1 MKRVLL
7 GACCAAVLGVSTGA
21 AAQEWVGYDNRWHVG
36 VAGGVARL
44 NSSRLSDSFSPY
56 YGVYFGRFFSPNLS
70 LELQVDS
77 YSTEFE
83 GTDLARVGLNP
94 GFGGSDFDIYGY
106 GIGARWHFGDEGAQ
120 HRPFAL
126 LGIGIQ
132 EHDNFIDDGRDIY
145 ASAGVG
151 LQSKF
156 GDYWRLRSQLEFRY
170 DNERDTRIDKNTDS
184 GFLDVIASIGL
195 GYSFGEPPRP
205 PQPAPAPA
213 VAPAPRPAPPPPPP
227 APAPEPEV
235 LFEFDSMVFFEFD
248 SATVRDAAQAEL
260 NAAADILSARR
271 ELILIEVAGHTD
283 SIGDETYNQKLSE
296 RRAQAVADYLVGR
309 GIERNRLKVV
319 GFGESRPKLPNTT
332 LENRQQNRRVVL
344 SVLNRR

>member
-1 MKRVLL
+1 MKRMLL
-7 GACCAAVLGVSTGA
+7 AACCMSALGLSAQV

-36 VAGGVARL
+36 VTGGVARL

-56 YGVYFGRFFSPNLS
+56 YGAYFGRFFTPNLS
-70 LELQVDS
+70 LELQIDS

-94 GFGGSDFDIYGY
+94 AFGGSDFDIYGY
-106 GIGARWHFGDEGAQ
+106 GIGARWHFGDEAAQ

-132 EHDNFIDDGRDIY
+132 EHDNFVDDGRDMY

-156 GDYWRLRSQLEFRY
+156 GDNWRLRSQLEFRY

-205 PQPAPAPA
+205 PQPEPAPV

-227 APAPEPEV
+227 PPAPDTEA
-235 LFEFDSMVFFEFD
+235 LFEFDSTVFFAFD
-248 SATVRDAAQAEL
+248 SAVVRDEARAEL
-260 NAAADILSARR
+260 NEAAGILAARS

-283 SIGDETYNQKLSE
+283 DVGDDSYNQRLSE
-296 RRAQAVADYLVGR
+296 RRAQSVADYLVNQ
-309 GIERNRLKVV
+309 GIARNRLQVV
-319 GFGESRPKLPNTT
+319 GFGETRPKVPNSTS
-332 LENRQQNRRVVL
+332 ENRAQNRRVVL
-344 SVLNRR
+344 SVLQRR